1 MKTRFTLSDDWPMV
15 VAVALANSSVS
26 HCDDKFLTCDYS
38 GGTVIWR
45 EPTGPG
51 KFYVEIAGR
60 TGVILS
66 FNDIVFM
73 FTGREN

>member
-15 VAVALANSSVS
+15 VAVALSNSSVS
-26 HCDDKFLTCDYS
+26 HCDDKFLTCNYS
-38 GGTVIWR
+38 GGTVIWKD
-45 EPTGPG
+45 PTDSS
-51 KFYVEIAGR
+51 KFYVEIAGQVG
-60 TGVILS
+60 TMMS

>member
-15 VAVALANSSVS
+15 VAVAMANSSVS
-26 HCDDKFLTCDYS
+26 HCDDKFLTCNYT

-45 EPTGPG
+45 EPNEAN
-51 KFYVEIAGR
+51 KFYVEIAG
-60 TGVILS
+60 GVGSIMSLD
-66 FNDIVFM
+66 DIVFL

>member
-15 VAVALANSSVS
+15 AAVALANSSVS
-26 HCDDKFLTCDYS
+26 HCDDKFLSCNYS
-38 GGTVIWR
+38 GGTVIWK
-45 EPTGPG
+45 EPTVPG
-51 KFYVEIAGR
+51 KFYVGVAGQAG
-60 TGVILS
+60 TMMS

>member
-15 VAVALANSSVS
+15 AAVALANSSVS
-26 HCDDKFLTCDYS
+26 HCDDKFLTCDYT
-38 GGTVIWR
+38 GGTVIWK
-45 EPTGPG
+45 EPTVPG
-51 KFYVEIAGR
+51 KFYVEVAGGPG
-60 TGVILS
+60 TMMS